1 MKKSISLAGIL
12 FPMLLVMGCAGSGVK
27 GVGQLIPAIESDQT
41 AILVMRDTG
50 FSGTAA
56 LVEVAVDGIPI
67 GDLGNKE
74 SLLHPVS
81 PGDHTVAVRFKG
93 IGGLGLNKE
102 MKSFSVENGEKVF
115 YQINLKM
122 GLLTNE
128 LVLNGVT
135 KETFIFADQ

>member
-81 PGDHTVAVRFKG
+81 PGD
-93 IGGLGLNKE
+93 IL
-102 MKSFSVENGEKVF
+102 
-115 YQINLKM
+115 
-122 GLLTNE
+122 
-128 LVLNGVT
+128 
-135 KETFIFADQ
+135 

>member
-81 PGDHTVAVRFKG
+81 PGDHTVAARFKG

>member
-1 MKKSISLAGIL
+1 MKKSISITGIL
-12 FPMLLVMGCAGSGVK
+12 FPLLFVMGCAGSGVK

>member
-12 FPMLLVMGCAGSGVK
+12 FLMLLVMGCAGSGVK

-81 PGDHTVAVRFKG
+81 PGDHTVAARFKG